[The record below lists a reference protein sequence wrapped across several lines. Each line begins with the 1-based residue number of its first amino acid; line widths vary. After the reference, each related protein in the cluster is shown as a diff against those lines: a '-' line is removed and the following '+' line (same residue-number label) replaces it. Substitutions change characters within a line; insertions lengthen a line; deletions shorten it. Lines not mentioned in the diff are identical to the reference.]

1 MNKTRKLLLILK
13 VLIIASATHAAFALA
28 DSNLTSVDKIRNGMA
43 LIVKETPGSDIVS
56 LSVTFMT
63 GSADTSFNRRAIN
76 QLALE
81 SMTYSTKS
89 FSKQK
94 IFALSEKYSI
104 GLACSGGVEI
114 SQCAASTISD
124 YLPQAI
130 DLLAAVTLEPSFNN
144 DDVKLA
150 KQQRIADFQQ
160 QIQNP
165 ESHVNNVVN
174 SIFYDQ
180 QHPFRLLPED
190 GVKQTQELNASDLKN
205 YHQSL
210 LDSSKMFI
218 TYAGPKL
225 TDAMRSKIENK
236 FKKIPNRKTPD
247 KIVVAP
253 AYDPTKKT
261 AFEHRKIP
269 TAYIRL
275 KFNAPS
281 ITAKDAA
288 AADIMFEI
296 LSERLQEEIRTKR
309 SLSYAVYAGT
319 IQYSQ
324 GIGVIS
330 VSTSKPKETIDA
342 MASVIKTFKERGV
355 TQDELNEQRNVFTTS
370 YFLTLESQGSLA
382 GALSSFQNYFG
393 DARELF
399 NLPNRL
405 SAVTPQDVA
414 RVGKDTLRNFRV
426 GVVYDKEKFE
436 PKWLKQLENL

>member
-1 MNKTRKLLLILK
+1 MNKIAMFLTILC
-13 VLIIASATHAAFALA
+13 ALA
-28 DSNLTSVDKIRNGMA
+28 NASMVAGALSPSDNNLTSVDKIRNGMP

-56 LSVTFMT
+56 LTVTFMT

-81 SMTYSTKS
+81 SMTYSSKS

-94 IFALSEKYSI
+94 IFALTEKYSI
-104 GLACSGGVEI
+104 GLDCSGGVEV
-114 SQCAASTISD
+114 SQCAVSTIID

-130 DLLAAVTLEPSFNN
+130 DLLAAITLEPSFNK

-165 ESHVNNVVN
+165 ESQVNNVVN

-180 QHPFRLLPED
+180 QHPYRLLPED
-190 GVKQTQELNASDLKN
+190 GVKQTQEITNDDLKS
-205 YHQSL
+205 YHHSL
-210 LDSSKMFI
+210 LDSSKMFL

-225 TDAMRSKIENK
+225 TNAARSRLDNK
-236 FKKIPNRKTPD
+236 FNKITNRKTPD

-253 AYDPTKKT
+253 SYDPTKKI
-261 AFEHRKIP
+261 AFEHRQIP

-281 ITAKDAA
+281 VTAKDAA
-288 AADIMFEI
+288 AADIMFEL

-319 IQYSQ
+319 VQYSQ
-324 GIGVIS
+324 GIGIIS

-342 MASVIKTFKERGV
+342 MTSVIKTFKERGV

-382 GALSSFQNYFG
+382 GALASFQNYFG
-393 DARELF
+393 DARQLY
-399 NLPNRL
+399 NLPTRL
-405 SAVTPQDVA
+405 SAVSISDIGRIA
-414 RVGKDTLRNFRV
+414 KDYLKNFRV
-426 GVVYDKEKFE
+426 GVVYDKEKFDA
-436 PKWLKQLENL
+436 KWLTQLEKL

>member
-225 TDAMRSKIENK
+225 TNAMRSKIENK